1 MSSDALAA
9 SASFPQWPVRR
20 AVWFLIA
27 VHLPFAAVPVIATLT
42 RVHGLSAGDIALV
55 VLAAAAAVGLQLRH
69 SLAAAR
75 GRRPR
80 GWPLSFAALI
90 GLADLP
96 FLSSQWYTSDWVGL
110 GVQWFV
116 IASSL
121 MLLPRWAGAL
131 VAAAATVV
139 AAVPYAV
146 HDTSIGFSDQRAIL
160 FGWYY
165 VIILIMGAA
174 ALYGSA
180 RLVAVLA
187 EGFAARTELAEQAVA
202 RERLR
207 LSRDLHDLLGQ
218 SLSAVSLKGDLAI
231 RLLGSDPPAAY
242 REIESLTGVARSALR
257 DMRAVA
263 WDEHGVSLAAE
274 ADVAGAILRAAGVT
288 VNVAVALPRLDADL
302 DAVLGWAVREGATN
316 ILRHSQASNASITA
330 SRAAGLVR
338 LEIVNDGAPAPG
350 DRDGSAVSS
359 TISSTASSTTGG
371 AGTGLAGLAGRA
383 RAAGGTAA
391 GEHTGAGSFRLRVEL
406 PEEAR

>member
-1 MSSDALAA
+1 MSSDTLAA
-9 SASFPQWPVRR
+9 ASFPQWPVRR
-20 AVWFLIA
+20 AVWFLVA
-27 VHLPFAAVPVIATLT
+27 VHLPFAAVPVITTLT
-42 RVHGLSAGDIALV
+42 RVHGLSAAAIALV
-55 VLAAAAAVGLQLRH
+55 VLAAAAACGLQLRH

-75 GRRPR
+75 GQRPR

-90 GLADLP
+90 LLADLP
-96 FLSSQWYTSDWVGL
+96 FLSSHWYASGWVDL

-121 MLLPRWAGAL
+121 MLLPRRAGAV
-131 VAAAATVV
+131 VATAATVL

-146 HDTSIGFSDQRAIL
+146 RDTNIGFSDQRAVL
-160 FGWYY
+160 FGCYY
-165 VIILIMGAA
+165 VIILVMGAA

-180 RLVAVLA
+180 RLVDVLA
-187 EGFAARTELAEQAVA
+187 EGFAARTELAQQALA

-231 RLLGSDPPAAY
+231 ALLASDPPAAY
-242 REIESLTGVARSALR
+242 REIQSLTGVARSALR

-274 ADVAGAILRAAGVT
+274 ADAAGAILQAAGLTVT
-288 VNVAVALPRLDADL
+288 VAVALPGLDPDL

-316 ILRHSQASNASITA
+316 ILRHSQASRASITA
-330 SRAAGLVR
+330 SRAGGVLR

-350 DRDGSAVSS
+350 HGEG
-359 TISSTASSTTGG
+359 TTTGG
-371 AGTGLAGLAGRA
+371 PASAAGTGLTGLAGRA

-391 GEHTGAGSFRLRVEL
+391 GEHTGTGSFRLRVEL
-406 PEEAR
+406 PEEAQ

>member
-1 MSSDALAA
+1 
-9 SASFPQWPVRR
+9 
-20 AVWFLIA
+20 
-27 VHLPFAAVPVIATLT
+27 
-42 RVHGLSAGDIALV
+42 
-55 VLAAAAAVGLQLRH
+55 
-69 SLAAAR
+69 
-75 GRRPR
+75 
-80 GWPLSFAALI
+80 
-90 GLADLP
+90 
-96 FLSSQWYTSDWVGL
+96 
-110 GVQWFV
+110 
-116 IASSL
+116 
-121 MLLPRWAGAL
+121 MLLPRRAGVL
-131 VAAAATVV
+131 VATAATVV

-160 FGWYY
+160 FCWYY

-274 ADVAGAILRAAGVT
+274 ADAAGAILRAAGVT
-288 VNVAVALPRLDADL
+288 VTVAVALPRLDADL

-359 TISSTASSTTGG
+359 TISSAASSTTSG

>member
-1 MSSDALAA
+1 MSSDTLPV

-20 AVWFLIA
+20 ALWFLVT
-27 VHLPFAAVPVIATLT
+27 VHLPFVALPVVNTLT
-42 RVHGLSAGDIALV
+42 RVHGLSDADIALV
-55 VLAAAAAVGLQLRH
+55 ILAAAAAGGLQLRH

-90 GLADLP
+90 GLAYLA
-96 FLSSQWYTSDWVGL
+96 FLNSNWYTTDWAINGA
-110 GVQWFV
+110 QMFV
-116 IASSL
+116 VASSL
-121 MLLPRWAGAL
+121 MLLPRRAGAV
-131 VAAAATVV
+131 VAAATTAVATI
-139 AAVPYAV
+139 PYAV
-146 HDTSIGFSDQRAIL
+146 RDTNIGFSDQRAIL

-165 VIILIMGAA
+165 VIIVLAGAA

-187 EGFAARTELAEQAVA
+187 EVFAARTELAEQALA

-231 RLLGSDPPAAY
+231 RLLGSNPSAAY
-242 REIESLTGVARSALR
+242 REIQSLTGVARSALR

-263 WDEHGVSLAAE
+263 WDEHGVSLAGE
-274 ADVAGAILRAAGVT
+274 ADAAGAILQAAGVT
-288 VNVAVALPRLDADL
+288 VNVAVALPGLDPDL
-302 DAVLGWAVREGATN
+302 DAVLAWAVREGATN
-316 ILRHSQASNASITA
+316 ILRHSQASRACITA

-338 LEIVNDGAPAPG
+338 LEIVNDGAPSPG
-350 DRDGSAVSS
+350 QEQDGSTV
-359 TISSTASSTTGG
+359 GG

>member
-1 MSSDALAA
+1 
-9 SASFPQWPVRR
+9 
-20 AVWFLIA
+20 
-27 VHLPFAAVPVIATLT
+27 
-42 RVHGLSAGDIALV
+42 
-55 VLAAAAAVGLQLRH
+55 
-69 SLAAAR
+69 
-75 GRRPR
+75 
-80 GWPLSFAALI
+80 
-90 GLADLP
+90 
-96 FLSSQWYTSDWVGL
+96 
-110 GVQWFV
+110 
-116 IASSL
+116 
-121 MLLPRWAGAL
+121 MLLPRRAGAL
-131 VAAAATVV
+131 VATAATVV

-274 ADVAGAILRAAGVT
+274 ADAAGAILQAAGVT
-288 VNVAVALPRLDADL
+288 VTVAVALPRLDADL

-330 SRAAGLVR
+330 SRAAAWCGWR
-338 LEIVNDGAPAPG
+338 
-350 DRDGSAVSS
+350 
-359 TISSTASSTTGG
+359 SSTT
-371 AGTGLAGLAGRA
+371 A
-383 RAAGGTAA
+383 RPPPATGTAA
-391 GEHTGAGSFRLRVEL
+391 Q
-406 PEEAR
+406 